1 MSTRIGAAT
10 PDDLVLRTWDLVHCA
25 QRFPAVQA
33 PLIRALQEIAR
44 ALRPTEENQ
53 GEAPALV
60 PENGLACELVLA

>member
-10 PDDLVLRTWDLVHCA
+10 PEDLLLRTWDLVHRA

-44 ALRPTEENQ
+44 AVKPTGAHP
-53 GEAPALV
+53 GEAAALV
-60 PENGLACELVLA
+60 LENGLAGELLLA